1 MSLMNDYRMKET
13 ERMHDIRTY
22 HIEIRDRVDEDAFNA
37 TGPFQMTVVRTD
49 PAATLFTVR
58 TDQSGLIGLLRHLH
72 RQGFVLY
79 SVHRER

>member
-1 MSLMNDYRMKET
+1 
-13 ERMHDIRTY
+13 MHDIRTY
-22 HIEIRDRVDEDAFNA
+22 HIEIRGQVDEDTFSA
-37 TGPFQMTVVRTD
+37 TSPFEMTVVWTG

>member
-1 MSLMNDYRMKET
+1 
-13 ERMHDIRTY
+13 MHELYTY
-22 HIEIRDRVDEDAFNA
+22 HIEIRDQVDETAFNA
-37 TGPFQMTVVRTD
+37 ASPFQMTVLRTD
-49 PAATLFTVR
+49 PAATLFAVR